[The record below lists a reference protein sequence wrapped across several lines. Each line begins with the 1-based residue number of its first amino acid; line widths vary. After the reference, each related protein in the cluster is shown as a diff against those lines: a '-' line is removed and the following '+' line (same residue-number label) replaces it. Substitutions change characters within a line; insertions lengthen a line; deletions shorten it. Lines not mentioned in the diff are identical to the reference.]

1 MIFSRLV
8 ENLRKQHWTS
18 VLIELAIV
26 VLGVFIGLRVDNW
39 NNERRDREAEVG
51 YLADLQQDVDY
62 STRSL
67 EHQIGKMT
75 EQQVDRKALYDFAT
89 DPDRALDPAKRDR
102 MLNSGLFMISSLNI
116 SDVTFETMKSSGQ
129 LSLVHSRPLVS
140 ELQAIHAAIE
150 KARRAEAD
158 EGQLTYLFSDPILI
172 DNADMAGVFRQS
184 GGKQSLWLG
193 DAPDVAPTPAVMKT
207 QRFANVVLY
216 KAKVTELRLSGLR
229 KLLESYR
236 QIAVLIS
243 RRQAELRVKPSSKA
257 SE

>member
-1 MIFSRLV
+1 VILRRFV
-8 ENLRKQHWTS
+8 ENLKQQHWS
-18 VLIELAIV
+18 GVLIELVIV
-26 VLGVFIGLRVDNW
+26 VLGVFIGLQVDNW
-39 NNERRDREAEVG
+39 NDDRRDRETEVG

-75 EQQVDRKALYDFAT
+75 EQQGDRKALYDFAT
-89 DPDRALDPAKRDR
+89 DPDRTLEPAERDR
-102 MLNSGLFMISSLNI
+102 LLNSGLFMIFSLNI
-116 SDVTFETMKSSGQ
+116 SEVTFETMKSSGR
-129 LSLVHSRPLVS
+129 LALVHSRPLVS
-140 ELQAIHAAIE
+140 ELQALQAAIE

-158 EGQLTYLFSDPILI
+158 EGQLTYLFSDPILV
-172 DNADMAGVFRQS
+172 DNVDMAGVFRQS

-216 KAKVTELRLSGLR
+216 KAKVTELRLGGLQ

-236 QIAVLIS
+236 HIAVLIS
-243 RRQAELRVKPSSKA
+243 RRQAELRVKP
-257 SE
+257 